1 VGSREWARSPLARA
15 ILGLGITEIVCW
27 GTTLYALG
35 VLGQPIVDDT
45 GWSRGVVFGGLSLGL
60 IVAGVVS
67 TAVGR
72 AIDRHGARR
81 VMSLG
86 CVLSAAGLGLA
97 AAAPHW
103 SVYLLAWAVLGLA
116 MRMTLYDAAF
126 AALVQVAPSRGRRAI
141 SYLTLFGG
149 FASSVFWP
157 IGHVLEAAYGWRA
170 ALLAF
175 AATNISLALPLTLWA
190 LPSASPEP
198 APARRE
204 ADAAAAPAA
213 PNSALDGS
221 ARTLAIVLFAIVAST
236 GAFIFGAMS
245 VHLPALLQANGL
257 DAAAAV
263 ALAAL
268 KGVAQVAG
276 RLAEIVFGSGF
287 TAIAVGRFSTWLMPL
302 AFVVLMLAGASFTG
316 ALAFVLVFGVANG
329 LITIVRG
336 SVPLAL
342 FGPNGF
348 GALMGVLATPYLV
361 VNAVAPFAFA
371 LIVDGWGYGAA
382 AAALVATGLLSAAGM
397 EILAAWHRRTMAHV

>member
-15 ILGLGITEIVCW
+15 ILGLGITEIVAW

-35 VLGQPIVDDT
+35 VLGQPIVEDT

-103 SVYLLAWAVLGLA
+103 SVYLLAWVVLGLA
-116 MRMTLYDAAF
+116 MRMTLYDTAF

-157 IGHVLEAAYGWRA
+157 IGHALEAAYGWRA

-175 AATNISLALPLTLWA
+175 AATNVLLALPLTLWA

-276 RLAEIVFGSGF
+276 RMAEIVFGRGF
-287 TAIAVGRFSTWLMPL
+287 TAMAVGRVSTWLMPF
-302 AFVVLMLAGASFTG
+302 AFLVLVLAGASFAG
-316 ALAFVLVFGVANG
+316 ALTFVVVFGVANG

-371 LIVDGWGYGAA
+371 LIVDGWGYRAA
-382 AAALVATGLLSAAGM
+382 AAALLATGVLSALGM
-397 EILAAWHRRTMAHV
+397 EILATWHRRRTAHV

>member
-1 VGSREWARSPLARA
+1 LREWAQDPLVRP
-15 ILGLGITEIVCW
+15 IFGLGITEIVCW

-35 VLGQPIVDDT
+35 VLGQPIIGET

-60 IVAGVVS
+60 LVASAAS
-67 TAVGR
+67 TTVGR
-72 AIDRHGARR
+72 MIDRRGARR

-86 CVLSAAGLGLA
+86 CVLSAAGLSLA

-103 SVYLLAWAVLGLA
+103 AVYLLAWAVLGLA

-126 AALVQVAPSRGRRAI
+126 AALVQVAPARGRRAI

-157 IGHVLEAAYGWRA
+157 IGHALEVAFGWRA

-175 AATNISLALPLTLWA
+175 AALNLAVALPLTRWA
-190 LPSASPEP
+190 LRPRDP
-198 APARRE
+198 APNSEEHPAPHGLR
-204 ADAAAAPAA
+204 AAAPLA
-213 PNSALDGS
+213 GR
-221 ARTLAIVLFAIVAST
+221 ARTFAMVLFALVAST
-236 GAFIFGAMS
+236 GAYIFGSMS
-245 VHLPALLQANGL
+245 VHLPALLQANGF
-257 DAAAAV
+257 DAATAV

-268 KGVAQVAG
+268 KGGAQVAG

-287 TAIAVGRFSTWLMPL
+287 SALAIGRLSTVLMPVSFL
-302 AFVVLMLAGASFTG
+302 VLMLAGVSVAG
-316 ALAFVLVFGVANG
+316 AIAFIVLFGVANG

-342 FGPNGF
+342 FGPHGF
-348 GALMGVLATPYLV
+348 GAVMGVLATPYLL

-371 LIVDGWGYGAA
+371 LIVDRWGYDAGAVSLA
-382 AAALVATGLLSAAGM
+382 VAGLLSAAGM
-397 EILAAWHRRTMAHV
+397 EVLAAWHRRAIAHV